1 MKLTL
6 HQEKIIEAII
16 DGDVYDITS
25 YLAFFNKAHHQQ
37 YDLDEIN
44 SVFEKCEDGQTYN
57 FRLEQ
62 DSYYYTDVYDKN
74 GVVCNTM
81 RAPNKT
87 THEFRDNPIS
97 SPVKAH
103 LQESIDIEKCSY
115 LGKNYSFDFL
125 KKSYPVADSFE
136 DVIDF
141 ITLWS
146 YLKREALILEVN
158 KPVQNEDISLFFE
171 LQRQDLQPNFNP
183 YWTLNYE
190 LISESSDT
198 TPGKLRTHFAPTKKA
213 MNYIENV
220 WKLNE
225 EHFLTCNEFIGKKI
239 IASSELRVYKQKK
252 FKTVEQI
259 SQYKNLFVAWVA
271 VGISVLSILFGN
283 ILPLFQNKTDDYLF
297 DLKQS
302 MTAIEQSIEND
313 VSNAEIITE
322 LKEIID
328 SLDEISKSETSEDTL
343 KIVEE
348 LKKQVYEINKYL
360 QDNN

>member
-6 HQEKIIEAII
+6 HQEKIVEAII
-16 DGDVYDITS
+16 DGEVYDITS
-25 YLAFFNKAHHQQ
+25 YLKFFNKAHHQQ
-37 YDLDEIN
+37 YNFDEIKN
-44 SVFEKCEDGQTYN
+44 VFEKYEDGQTYN

-87 THEFRDNPIS
+87 THEFRDNPLS
-97 SPVKAH
+97 SPVKAY

-136 DVIDF
+136 DIIDF
-141 ITLWS
+141 ITLWA

-158 KPVQNEDISLFFE
+158 KPVQDEDISIFFE
-171 LQRQDLQPNFNP
+171 QQNQDIQPYFNP
-183 YWTLNYE
+183 YWTLNYK
-190 LISESSDT
+190 LISEASDT
-198 TPGKLRTHFAPTKKA
+198 EPGKFTTHFSPSKRA
-213 MNYIENV
+213 MNYINNV

-225 EHFLTCNEFIGKKI
+225 EHFLTCDEFIGKKI

-259 SQYKNLFVAWVA
+259 SQYKNLFVAWIA
-271 VGISVLSILFGN
+271 VGISVLSILLGN
-283 ILPLFQNKTDDYLF
+283 ILPLFQNNKADYLN
-297 DLKQS
+297 DIKQS
-302 MTAIEQSIEND
+302 ITVIEHSVKND
-313 VSNAEIITE
+313 TSNAEILTE
-322 LKEIID
+322 LKGINH
-328 SLDEISKSETSEDTL
+328 SLDELSKKQTAEDTL

-348 LKKQVYEINKYL
+348 LKKQIDEIYTHL
-360 QDNN
+360 QKEN